1 MSDLE
6 RLFVDLGP
14 AALAALLFGFVVL
27 LALHLRLQARVG
39 RMLLQYQR
47 LVRDGPGGNLEELLD
62 RQLELADR
70 TSGRVGELEQMH
82 AELRQA
88 MRRAVQRVGLVR
100 FNPFSDTGG
109 DQSFSIALLDG
120 EGDGLV
126 ISSLFSRSETRVF
139 AKPIQGGQ
147 SKYNLTEEEQ
157 QAILLATDAGT
168 AEPARTG

>member
-88 MRRAVQRVGLVR
+88 MRRTVQRVGLVR

>member
-139 AKPIQGGQ
+139 AKPIQSGQ